1 MKGAL
6 PCDRIRT
13 VLLALMAVAVAMVMK
28 AVLPLKCLVTREGE
42 DFSIVWLAHAPPA
55 HIQES
60 LVPESLKLTF
70 ALSLAW
76 PFLRG
81 AERCGLAIAGLE
93 RSRISCVE
101 EEVCAVRQSRDQG
114 GGGTGLHL
122 GRECLDREKKV

>member
-1 MKGAL
+1 MV
-6 PCDRIRT
+6 R
-13 VLLALMAVAVAMVMK
+13 LALTAVAVAMVMK

-42 DFSIVWLAHAPPA
+42 DFSRVWLAHAPPA
-55 HIQES
+55 RIQES

-81 AERCGLAIAGLE
+81 AERCGLAIATLE
-93 RSRISCVE
+93 RSRISCDE

-114 GGGTGLHL
+114 GGT
-122 GRECLDREKKV
+122 GREYLDREKKV